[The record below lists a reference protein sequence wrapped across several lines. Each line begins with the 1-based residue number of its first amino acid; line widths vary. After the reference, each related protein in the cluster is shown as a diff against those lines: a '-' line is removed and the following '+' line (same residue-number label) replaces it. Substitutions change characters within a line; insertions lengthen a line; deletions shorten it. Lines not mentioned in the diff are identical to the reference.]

1 MKIYFFLL
9 LKRCFT
15 ACHIG
20 IMLEKRA
27 SRCAK
32 TLIDFYRRQRISL
45 VNSFVTILTKEVYQ

>member
-20 IMLEKRA
+20 MFEKRA

>member
-20 IMLEKRA
+20 MFEKRA

-32 TLIDFYRRQRISL
+32 TLIDFYRHQRISL